1 MNTSIYPAPCQ
12 ICESPDHQTDYCQGG
27 WQREWEDPSLPS
39 SGEDEASRR
48 RCPNCT
54 NEHLGECPCGW
65 CNQLG
70 HISSQ
75 CTARHNSD
83 VTRQRFPKRVKKN
96 NPLLASINAGN
107 VPSTTPSR
115 STVLTY
121 RIHDPIWANVK
132 HADA

>member
-1 MNTSIYPAPCQ
+1 M
-12 ICESPDHQTDYCQGG
+12 
-27 WQREWEDPSLPS
+27 
-39 SGEDEASRR
+39 
-48 RCPNCT
+48 
-54 NEHLGECPCGW
+54 NEHPGECPCGW

-75 CTARHNSD
+75 CTARHDSD
-83 VTRQRFPKRVKKN
+83 VMRQGFPKRVKKKK
-96 NPLLASINAGN
+96 PTMLAGINAGN

-121 RIHDPIWANVK
+121 HNYDPVWANVK